1 MRTAHNMTL
10 SLKSLTTSL
19 RVRTTDVFL
28 KAKLRTDWAR
38 SASRLRS
45 ATLQGNKDFDVVI
58 SLTSY
63 PPRFG
68 TLHLTLQSL
77 LLQTHINKKVAL
89 WIAHK
94 DMDKLPP
101 SVTALVPYGL
111 DIHACEDTRS
121 YKKLIPALKQYPTL
135 PIVIADDD
143 AYYWPQWLDELL
155 TTARD
160 GAGKE
165 VICHRMHRI
174 RLGADGLPLPYTQWE
189 SESRRSDASPLHFPT
204 GIGGVLYLPGILPPE
219 VFDQQAY
226 TDLCPTGDDI
236 WFYWMARS
244 NGASFRCTQS
254 TDYIHNWRGSQAAA
268 LAINNVGNDMNDK
281 QIGAM
286 IGRFGYFP
294 SK

>member
-1 MRTAHNMTL
+1 MTL
-10 SLKSLTTSL
+10 SLKSLSTSL
-19 RVRTTDVFL
+19 HVRTTDVFL
-28 KAKLRTDWAR
+28 KAKLRHNWAK
-38 SASRLRS
+38 AAPRLRS
-45 ATLQGNKDFDVVI
+45 AKLQGDNDFDVVI

-77 LLQTHINKKVAL
+77 LLQAHTKKKVAL

-94 DMDKLPP
+94 DIDKLPTL
-101 SVTALVPYGL
+101 VTALVDYGL
-111 DIHACEDTRS
+111 EIHACEDTRS
-121 YKKLIPALKQYPTL
+121 YKKLIPALKRYPTH

-155 TTARD
+155 ATARGSD
-160 GAGKE
+160 GNE

-189 SESRRSDASPLHFPT
+189 SESRRTDASPLHFPT
-204 GIGGVLYLPGILPPE
+204 GIGGVLYLPGILPAE

-226 TDLCPTGDDI
+226 TELCPTGDDI

-281 QIGAM
+281 QIMAM
-286 IGRFGYFP
+286 IDRFGYF
-294 SK
+294 SAK